1 MVPFNLLEGS
11 FSKPDRAIQQ
21 SFINKR
27 KVTHHSMKAASAL
40 GGNWICSN
48 KSSSESQSV
57 HLAAAHSEVSNSS
70 QPFNHC
76 SEITVDN

>member
-27 KVTHHSMKAASAL
+27 RKVTHHSMKAASAP

-70 QPFNHC
+70 Q
-76 SEITVDN
+76 TL